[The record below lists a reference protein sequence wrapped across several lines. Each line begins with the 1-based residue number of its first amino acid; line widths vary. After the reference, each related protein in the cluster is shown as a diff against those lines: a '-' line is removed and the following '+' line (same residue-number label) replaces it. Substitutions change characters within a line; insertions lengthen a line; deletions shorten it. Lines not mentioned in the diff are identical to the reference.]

1 LDVQYRFQIS
11 NLQTFTALEV
21 FAPSKIMLFHCNT
34 FNLSLLSEFM
44 QVNGGSKGGL
54 NELLT
59 AMLHNENKDIPY
71 NELIELLHRIED
83 DATEIYHTKY
93 GSDDTKIKFN
103 INSNEK
109 ESDFAPLGRQSAKSL
124 ECIRKSIKKNLYLM
138 KESMRTEFEEY
149 LILCGECTNLS

>member
-1 LDVQYRFQIS
+1 
-11 NLQTFTALEV
+11 
-21 FAPSKIMLFHCNT
+21 MH
-34 FNLSLLSEFM
+34 
-44 QVNGGSKGGL
+44 VNDGNKRGL

-71 NELIELLHRIED
+71 HELKKLLHEIED
-83 DATEIYHTKY
+83 DATEIYHIKY
-93 GSDDTKIKFN
+93 GLYDTKIKFS
-103 INSNEK
+103 INSNGK

-149 LILCGECTNLS
+149 LVLCGEGINTS

>member
-1 LDVQYRFQIS
+1 
-11 NLQTFTALEV
+11 
-21 FAPSKIMLFHCNT
+21 MH
-34 FNLSLLSEFM
+34 
-44 QVNGGSKGGL
+44 VNGDSKGGL
-54 NELLT
+54 NELLAT
-59 AMLHNENKDIPY
+59 ILHNKNKYIPY
-71 NELIELLHRIED
+71 HELKELLHRIED